1 MNTQASTGWGSRSKR
16 TTVIALGLVAVIAG
30 VAVAYF
36 LTSQKFAGNKALG
49 GTLTVDAT
57 LPMDFT
63 DETLYPTSPDPAGP
77 TLTGDTADYID
88 EEINGAPESNWSYA
102 EKEFTIDNNNPVDV
116 TYELYATCEECIP
129 DPADTEEAAAAR
141 ADKAD
146 QFNNLFVRI
155 YKPGETC
162 TIPAVDLTCS
172 ASESEVH
179 SGKLSEMT
187 ADNPAQLGNIP
198 DGEEVTYTV
207 RLWLQND
214 ETRAQPQGVQN
225 IWEFF
230 VNAKTPA

>member
-16 TTVIALGLVAVIAG
+16 TTVIALALVAVIAG

-36 LTSQKFAGNKALG
+36 LTSAKFAGNKALG

-57 LPMDFT
+57 LPMDFS

-77 TLTGDTADYID
+77 AVGSQPWID
-88 EEINGAPESNWSYA
+88 RQVNGAPESDFYYA

-129 DPADTEEAAAAR
+129 DPADTPEQAAAR

-146 QFNNLFVRI
+146 QFNNLWVNISGGASHTGRLADMT
-155 YKPGETC
+155 PTNPLSLGE
-162 TIPAVDLTCS
+162 ISGDGG
-172 ASESEVH
+172 SE
-179 SGKLSEMT
+179 
-187 ADNPAQLGNIP
+187 
-198 DGEEVTYTV
+198 TYTV

-214 ETRAQPQGVQN
+214 PNRAQPQGVES

>member
-16 TTVIALGLVAVIAG
+16 TTVIALALVAVIAG

-57 LPMDFT
+57 LPMDFS
-63 DETLYPTSPDPAGP
+63 DETLYPTSPDPAAPAFG
-77 TLTGDTADYID
+77 TAEWVDSQNSAAECAVIPSTC
-88 EEINGAPESNWSYA
+88 AESDFYYA

-129 DPADTEEAAAAR
+129 DPADTPEQAATR
-141 ADKAD
+141 ADKKD
-146 QFNNLFVRI
+146 QFENLWVNISGGASHTGRLADMT
-155 YKPGETC
+155 PDSPLSLGE
-162 TIPAVDLTCS
+162 ISGDGG
-172 ASESEVH
+172 SE
-179 SGKLSEMT
+179 
-187 ADNPAQLGNIP
+187 
-198 DGEEVTYTV
+198 TYTV

-214 ETRAQPQGVQN
+214 PSRAQPQGVES